1 MGIRSRPTGGDGRLM
16 KKPETRLIHTRKERL
31 ERVTVNPPVE
41 RASTVLF
48 STEEALYGPK
58 PTYGR
63 MGLTVHRE
71 LEAAMCE
78 LEGATYTRLAA
89 NGLQACTLAIAS
101 TVRAG
106 DHLLFP
112 DSSYGPTARFCERR
126 LPAMGVKTSRFDPRI
141 GAGIADL
148 IQDNTKA
155 IFLESPGSLTFEVS
169 DTPAIVEIA
178 KARGIRT
185 IMDNTWGAGLHHQP
199 LALGVDLSV
208 QALTKYV
215 SGHSDA
221 FGGAVMTSTPGMAG
235 RLEALSE
242 DWGISLAPDDAF
254 LCLRGLR
261 TLKTRLKAHEAG
273 GLAVSQWLAARDE
286 VAEVLNPALPSHPD
300 HALWKR
306 DFSGSNGLFGVVLN
320 PVADKGLER
329 FLEAMHLFSMGF
341 SWGGFESLV
350 IPCDQQLTRMKGS
363 WTDSRAGPLLRFHIG
378 LEAVDDLVADLTT
391 GFAAMTGN

>member
-1 MGIRSRPTGGDGRLM
+1 M
-16 KKPETRLIHTRKERL
+16 KRPETRLIHTRMERL
-31 ERVTVNPPVE
+31 GRVTVNPPVE

-48 STEEALYGPK
+48 STEESLYGPK

-71 LEAAMCE
+71 LEAAMNA

-89 NGLQACTLAIAS
+89 NGLQACTLAIAAC
-101 TVRAG
+101 VRHG

-112 DSSYGPTARFCERR
+112 DSAYGPTARFCERR
-126 LPAMGVKTSRFDPRI
+126 LPAMGVKTTRFDPRI

-155 IFLESPGSLTFEVS
+155 IFLESPGSLTFEIS
-169 DTPAIVEIA
+169 DTPAIAEIA

-185 IMDNTWGAGLHHQP
+185 ILDNTWGAGLHHQP

-208 QALTKYV
+208 QALTKYAA
-215 SGHSDA
+215 GHSDA

-242 DWGISLAPDDAF
+242 DWGISLSPDDAY

-261 TLKTRLKAHEAG
+261 TLKTRLTAHEAA
-273 GLAVSQWLAARDE
+273 GLEIAHWLDARPEVS
-286 VAEVLNPALPSHPD
+286 EVLHPALPSSPD
-300 HALWKR
+300 HALWQR

-320 PVADKGLER
+320 PVPEGGMER
-329 FLEAMHLFSMGF
+329 FLDAMHLFAMGF
-341 SWGGFESLV
+341 SWGGFESLI
-350 IPCDQQLTRMKGS
+350 IPCDEQLTRTKGS
-363 WTDSRAGPLLRFHIG
+363 WTDDRAGPLLRVHVG
-378 LEAVDDLVADLTT
+378 LEAVSDLIADLEA
-391 GFAAMTGN
+391 GFKAMAGS

>member
-1 MGIRSRPTGGDGRLM
+1 M
-16 KKPETRLIHTRKERL
+16 KHLETRLIHTRRDRL
-31 ERVTVNPPVE
+31 GRVTVNPPVE

-48 STEEALYGPK
+48 STEDALYGPK

-101 TVRAG
+101 CVRNG

-126 LPAMGVKTSRFDPRI
+126 LPAMGVKTDRYDPRI

-148 IQDNTKA
+148 IQENTKA

-169 DTPAIVEIA
+169 DTPAIVEVA

-199 LALGVDLSV
+199 LALGVDLSA
-208 QALTKYV
+208 QALTKYPA
-215 SGHSDA
+215 GHSDA
-221 FGGAVMTSTPGMAG
+221 FGGAVMTRDNAMAG
-235 RLEALSE
+235 RLEALAE
-242 DWGISLAPDDAF
+242 DWGISLAPDDAY
-254 LCLRGLR
+254 LCVRGLR
-261 TLKTRLKAHEAG
+261 TLKTRLKAHEAA
-273 GLAVSQWLAARDE
+273 GLAISEWLESRPE
-286 VAEVLNPALPSHPD
+286 VTEVLNPALPSHPD
-300 HALWKR
+300 HALWQR
-306 DFSGSNGLFGVVLN
+306 DFSGSNGLFGIVLN
-320 PVADKGLER
+320 PVPEGGLER
-329 FLEAMHLFSMGF
+329 FFEAMHLFSMGF
-341 SWGGFESLV
+341 SWGGFESLI
-350 IPCDQQLTRMKGS
+350 IPCDHQLTRMQGS
-363 WTDSRAGPLLRFHIG
+363 WTATRSGPLLRIHIG
-378 LEAVDDLVADLTT
+378 LEAVDDLVADLTA
-391 GFAAMTGN
+391 GFKAMTGS